1 MALTTD
7 IRDKDQIRTYNRAD
21 SIVFL
26 KTREAFGGLSNMAG
40 GFPLCV
46 NGIDIR
52 TSEALYQA
60 CRFPH
65 LPEVQRLIIEQRSP
79 MTAKMKSRKHHQDSR
94 QDWDWI
100 RVKIMR
106 WCLRVKLI
114 QNWDAFSKLLLET
127 GDQPIVEQSRKDD
140 FWGAKPIDT
149 HTLVGV
155 NALGR
160 LLMGL
165 REEVKNER
173 QEAFLR
179 EEPLDILNFS
189 LDGRPI
195 EPVTA
200 PDRRAVALN
209 AETSESPSYVVQPS
223 LFEPSVVKEPSP
235 PEYAS
240 ANTKSTGITYFEP
253 YPAYKD
259 SGVDW
264 IGEIP
269 AHWEVETIRAVTE
282 LKSEKNQPDL
292 PVLSVYRE
300 YGVIPK
306 DSRDD
311 NHNATSLDTSNYKV
325 VDVDDLV
332 INKMKAWQGSMGVS
346 AHHGIVSPA
355 YIICRINTKKVISG
369 FLHYLLRSK
378 LYIGVY
384 NSLSYGIRIGQWDM
398 HYEDFKKILIPL
410 PEAKEQKRIV
420 HFLDQKI
427 AEIDEAIDKKQRLIE
442 LLKELKQTTIAEA
455 VTKGLNPNIP
465 MRDSGVDWIGEI
477 PAHWEVETIRAVT
490 ELKSEKNQPDLPVL
504 SVYREYGVIPKD
516 SRDDNHNAT
525 SLDTSNY
532 KVVDVDDL
540 VINKMKAWQG
550 SMGVSA
556 HHGIVSPA
564 YIICRINTKK
574 VISGFL
580 HYLLRSKLYIG
591 VYNSLSYGIR
601 IGQWD
606 MHYEDFKKILIPLPE
621 AKEQKRIVH
630 FLDQKIAEIDE
641 AIDKKQRLI
650 ELLKELKQTT
660 IAETVTGKIKV

>member
-1 MALTTD
+1 M
-7 IRDKDQIRTYNRAD
+7 
-21 SIVFL
+21 
-26 KTREAFGGLSNMAG
+26 E
-40 GFPLCV
+40 
-46 NGIDIR
+46 
-52 TSEALYQA
+52 
-60 CRFPH
+60 
-65 LPEVQRLIIEQRSP
+65 
-79 MTAKMKSRKHHQDSR
+79 
-94 QDWDWI
+94 
-100 RVKIMR
+100 
-106 WCLRVKLI
+106 
-114 QNWDAFSKLLLET
+114 
-127 GDQPIVEQSRKDD
+127 
-140 FWGAKPIDT
+140 
-149 HTLVGV
+149 
-155 NALGR
+155 
-160 LLMGL
+160 
-165 REEVKNER
+165 
-173 QEAFLR
+173 
-179 EEPLDILNFS
+179 
-189 LDGRPI
+189 
-195 EPVTA
+195 
-200 PDRRAVALN
+200 
-209 AETSESPSYVVQPS
+209 
-223 LFEPSVVKEPSP
+223 
-235 PEYAS
+235 
-240 ANTKSTGITYFEP
+240 
-253 YPAYKD
+253 
-259 SGVDW
+259 W

-269 AHWEVETIRAVTE
+269 AHWEVQTIRAVTE

-346 AHHGIVSPA
+346 THHGIVSPA

-427 AEIDEAIDKKQRLIE
+427 SEIDEVINKKQRLIE

-455 VTKGLNPNIP
+455 VTKGLNPNVP
-465 MRDSGVDWIGEI
+465 MRDSGVEWIGEI
-477 PAHWEVETIRAVT
+477 PAHWEVQTIRAVT

-550 SMGVSA
+550 SMGVST

-630 FLDQKIAEIDE
+630 FLDQKISEIDE
-641 AIDKKQRLI
+641 VINKKQRLI

-660 IAETVTGKIKV
+660 IAEAVTGKIKV

>member
-46 NGIDIR
+46 NGIHIR

-94 QDWDWI
+94 QDWDWV

-114 QNWDAFSKLLLET
+114 QNWHTFSELLLKT
-127 GDQPIVEQSRKDD
+127 SDQSIVEQSRKDD
-140 FWGAKPIDT
+140 FWGAKPIDKQ
-149 HTLVGV
+149 TLVGV

-165 REEVKNER
+165 REEVKTEG
-173 QEAFLR
+173 QEAFLQV
-179 EEPLDILNFS
+179 EPLDILDFS
-189 LDGRPI
+189 LNGRPI
-195 EPVTA
+195 EPITA

-209 AETSESPSYVVQPS
+209 AELSESLSYPVQPS
-223 LFEPSVVKEPSP
+223 LFDPSLVKEPSP
-235 PEYAS
+235 PEYAGEN
-240 ANTKSTGITYFEP
+240 AKITGTTYFEP
-253 YPAYKD
+253 YPVYKD
-259 SGVDW
+259 SGVEW

-269 AHWEVETIRAVTE
+269 AHWKVETIRAVTE

-332 INKMKAWQGSMGVS
+332 INKMKAWQGSMGIS
-346 AHHGIVSPA
+346 SHHGIVSPA
-355 YIICRINTKKVISG
+355 YIICRINTKKVMSG

-384 NSLSYGIRIGQWDM
+384 NSLSYGVRIGQWDM

-410 PEAKEQKRIV
+410 PETKEQKRIAL
-420 HFLDQKI
+420 FLDQKI

-442 LLKELKQTTIAEA
+442 LLKELKQTTVAEA
-455 VTKGLNPNIP
+455 VTKGLNPNVP
-465 MRDSGVDWIGEI
+465 MRDSGVEGLGRSTG
-477 PAHWEVETIRAVT
+477 A
-490 ELKSEKNQPDLPVL
+490 L
-504 SVYREYGVIPKD
+504 
-516 SRDDNHNAT
+516 
-525 SLDTSNY
+525 
-532 KVVDVDDL
+532 
-540 VINKMKAWQG
+540 G
-550 SMGVSA
+550 SA
-556 HHGIVSPA
+556 
-564 YIICRINTKK
+564 
-574 VISGFL
+574 
-580 HYLLRSKLYIG
+580 
-591 VYNSLSYGIR
+591 
-601 IGQWD
+601 
-606 MHYEDFKKILIPLPE
+606 
-621 AKEQKRIVH
+621 
-630 FLDQKIAEIDE
+630 
-641 AIDKKQRLI
+641 
-650 ELLKELKQTT
+650 
-660 IAETVTGKIKV
+660 